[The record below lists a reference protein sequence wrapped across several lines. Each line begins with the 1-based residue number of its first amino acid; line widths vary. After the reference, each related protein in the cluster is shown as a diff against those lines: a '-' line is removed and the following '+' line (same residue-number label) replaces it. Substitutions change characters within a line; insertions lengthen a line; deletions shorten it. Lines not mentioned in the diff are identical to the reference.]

1 MARPKGDYDARR
13 ADVAAA
19 TWRVIGRDG
28 LDGASLRKIASELN
42 FTTGVL
48 GHYFRNKD
56 ELIMFAMTEFYD
68 RLIATMTEAAAR
80 ETNAVDRLMAA
91 VVEPLPLDKSRAV
104 GWRIL
109 LSFMSHALV
118 KPEMRRSYLRMYRS
132 LITYVTGLITEVQ
145 DAGAMSK
152 DRNAEDEA
160 RTAPAPPTGSRRCGL
175 RGSPGNHHH
184 RLGTGRSTDQSSC
197 GSSVGIPCRD
207 VSKLFL
213 YRFGEG

>member
-160 RTAPAPPTGSRRCGL
+160 RRLVAIVDGL
-175 RGSPGNHHH
+175 GFSAIVHPRHF
-184 RLGTGRSTDQSSC
+184 
-197 GSSVGIPCRD
+197 D
-207 VSKLFL
+207 VSEAIAAVESYIDRVLL
-213 YRFGEG
+213 VRDT

>member
-1 MARPKGDYDARR
+1 VARPKGDYDARR

-160 RTAPAPPTGSRRCGL
+160 RRLVAIVDGL
-175 RGSPGNHHH
+175 GFSAIVHPRHF
-184 RLGTGRSTDQSSC
+184 D
-197 GSSVGIPCRD
+197 VGEAIAAVESYIDRVLLVRD
-207 VSKLFL
+207 T
-213 YRFGEG
+213 

>member
-28 LDGASLRKIASELN
+28 LDGASLRKIASELH

-48 GHYFRNKD
+48 GHYFSNKD

-68 RLIATMTEAAAR
+68 RLIATMTEAAAK
-80 ETNAVDRLMAA
+80 ETNAVDRLRSA
-91 VVEPLPLDKSRAV
+91 VVEPLPLDKSRAI

-160 RTAPAPPTGSRRCGL
+160 RRLVAIVDGL
-175 RGSPGNHHH
+175 GFSAIVHPRHFDVVEAIAAVESYID
-184 RLGTGRSTDQSSC
+184 RVLL
-197 GSSVGIPCRD
+197 VRD
-207 VSKLFL
+207 T
-213 YRFGEG
+213 